1 MKTKILLIL
10 TAISFLFIFFIFYEG
25 LNRSNIYR
33 PDIVTNKK
41 IPLFKVKVF
50 ETDDEIIS
58 KKIFENDIYY
68 VFNIWASWCIPCRDE
83 HPFLMEL

>member
-25 LNRSNIYR
+25 LNRSNIYT
-33 PDIVTNKK
+33 PDNIANEK

-50 ETDDEIIS
+50 ETDNEIIS
-58 KKIFENDIYY
+58 KEIFKNDIYY

-83 HPFLMEL
+83 HPFLM